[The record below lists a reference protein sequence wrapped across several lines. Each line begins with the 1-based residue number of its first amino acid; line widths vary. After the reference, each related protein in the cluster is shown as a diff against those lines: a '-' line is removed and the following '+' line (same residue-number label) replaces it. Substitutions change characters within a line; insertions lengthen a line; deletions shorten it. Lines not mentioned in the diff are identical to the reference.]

1 MKWYRFYRRYHS
13 CFFRPVGLVIL
24 YAGIM
29 ILIFRQ
35 EKPMSKETNSL
46 RPMQSTVTM
55 GNENDYIIP
64 AILLIITGA
73 TLSYRKKTRKYW
85 IG

>member
-1 MKWYRFYRRYHS
+1 M
-13 CFFRPVGLVIL
+13 VIL

-35 EKPMSKETNSL
+35 EKPTGKETNSL
-46 RPMQSTVTM
+46 RTMQSTATI
-55 GNENDYIIP
+55 GNENDYIVP

-85 IG
+85 VG

>member
-1 MKWYRFYRRYHS
+1 
-13 CFFRPVGLVIL
+13 
-24 YAGIM
+24 M